1 MGLSESVSATSSRS
15 ASTTTFAAGH
25 PSSAGTLFIA
35 SVTASSAF
43 TFNTST
49 SVVQPPKGSAID
61 VPKTRIVM
69 PIQLPSD
76 HVNKTPHRLTTP
88 SCHQGNH
95 VVGPSYCSGTLLL
108 SNGLLDYLL
117 TVTMTVTRIV
127 GTTTLAIG
135 APTPCPVY
143 MSAPPYCTTVVTSNQ
158 DVFPL
163 ISGTVT
169 RFDGQQ
175 SLTLRPAAGPDTIVL
190 SSSSEATS
198 TVLVTKK
205 TPVIVY
211 TPLSVGQIF
220 GPSTTAEMP
229 ETTSMQHVVFG
240 SSGLLFTGTTVAL
253 PSIVT
258 ESTQDVRVV
267 TTDFMI
273 FNVDPTDVVLQSK
286 TYAIGLGAT
295 PTTLSLAGETI
306 SLGSG
311 GIGLPHITIMPKF
324 TSSASQSGSVPLAS
338 SVALSSGGLGS
349 PRAAAPHVH
358 GFSVSVLGVLS
369 GIVAGVALM

>member
-1 MGLSESVSATSSRS
+1 M
-15 ASTTTFAAGH
+15 
-25 PSSAGTLFIA
+25 
-35 SVTASSAF
+35 
-43 TFNTST
+43 
-49 SVVQPPKGSAID
+49 QPPKGSAID
-61 VPKTRIVM
+61 VQETRIVM
-69 PIQLPSD
+69 PIQLSSD
-76 HVNKTPHRLTTP
+76 HINKTPHQLTTP
-88 SCHQGNH
+88 SCHQSNH

-108 SNGLLDYLL
+108 SNGLTDYLPA
-117 TVTMTVTRIV
+117 VTMTVTQIV

-143 MSAPPYCTTVVTSNQ
+143 MSAPPYCTTIVTGNQ
-158 DVFPL
+158 
-163 ISGTVT
+163 STV
-169 RFDGQQ
+169 
-175 SLTLRPAAGPDTIVL
+175 LYLAATTAPL

-205 TPVIVY
+205 TPAIVY

-220 GPSTTAEMP
+220 GSSEIS
-229 ETTSMQHVVFG
+229 ETTSKQHVVFG
-240 SSGLLFTGTTVAL
+240 SSGLLFPGTTVAL
-253 PSIVT
+253 SSTVT

-267 TTDFMI
+267 TTDVMI

-286 TYAIGLGAT
+286 TYAIGPGAT

-349 PRAAAPHVH
+349 PSAAAPHVH
-358 GFSVSVLGVLS
+358 GFSVSVLGVIT
-369 GIVAGVALM
+369 GIVAGVVLM